1 MTLTH
6 LKALLELLRDIML
19 FRRGPQDVPYS
30 TTLLAAACIVA
41 YVIDFAA
48 TAQFYDNAAIAA
60 PIAVSVAAELL
71 LVYAALQMSSRG
83 ARFAQTATA
92 LMGTRIVFTL
102 ITFPMLLGLGPARD
116 PEKLT
121 ALQAL
126 LVWLLLP
133 FAFWKLAVTAH
144 VLRSALETS
153 MRIGLLLALVFTVI
167 EYLASVAFFP
177 RGLAA

>member
-1 MTLTH
+1 M
-6 LKALLELLRDIML
+6 KAFLEILRDILL

-30 TTLLAAACIVA
+30 TSLLATSCIVA
-41 YVIDFAA
+41 YVVDFAV
-48 TAQFYDNAAIAA
+48 TAQLYADAAIAA
-60 PIAVSVAAELL
+60 PIAVSVAAELAL
-71 LVYAALQMSSRG
+71 AYAALMMSNRN

-92 LMGTRIVFTL
+92 LMGTRIAFTL
-102 ITFPMLLGLGPARD
+102 MTFPMLLGLGPARD

-121 ALQAL
+121 AMQAL

-167 EYLASVAFFP
+167 AYLASVAFFP
-177 RGLAA
+177 RELAA

>member
-1 MTLTH
+1 M
-6 LKALLELLRDIML
+6 KALLELLRDIML

-30 TTLLAAACIVA
+30 TTLLAGACIAA

-83 ARFAQTATA
+83 ERFAQTASA
-92 LMGTRIVFTL
+92 LMGTRIAFTL
-102 ITFPMLLGLGPARD
+102 MTFPMLLGLGPARD
-116 PEKLT
+116 PQALT
-121 ALQAL
+121 AMQAL

-133 FAFWKLAVTAH
+133 FAFWKLAVTAR

-153 MRIGLLLALVFTVI
+153 MRVGLLLALVFTVI

-177 RGLAA
+177 RELAA